1 MAIVRSVDGTFYD
14 VPDGELEQYQVP
26 PDQVK
31 GLMEGAGQRPPSGPQ
46 QQQQQAG
53 KPTPEA
59 TTGTPQILVQFIV
72 QGSGG
77 QQQPGA
83 QKPGMQQPQAPPAGG
98 EEEKVEPQN
107 FYWVNWYNWAN
118 WYNWY

>member
-14 VPDGELEQYQVP
+14 VPDSELEQYKVP

-31 GLMEGAGQRPPSGPQ
+31 GLMEGAGQKPPSGPQ
-46 QQQQQAG
+46 QQQPG
-53 KPTPEA
+53 KPNGGA
-59 TTGTPQILVQFIV
+59 AQGSPQILVQFIV
-72 QGSGG
+72 QGSGA
-77 QQQPGA
+77 QPPVA
-83 QKPGMQQPQAPPAGG
+83 TQQPQAPES

-107 FYWVNWYNWAN
+107 FYWVNWYNWHN

>member
-1 MAIVRSVDGTFYD
+1 MGIVRSVDGTFYD
-14 VPDGELEQYQVP
+14 VPDGELEQYKVP

-46 QQQQQAG
+46 QQQQTG
-53 KPTPEA
+53 KPNGEA
-59 TTGTPQILVQFIV
+59 AAGSPQILVQFIV
-72 QGSGG
+72 QGSG
-77 QQQPGA
+77 A
-83 QKPGMQQPQAPPAGG
+83 QKPIAAQAPQGPQGPQG

-107 FYWVNWYNWAN
+107 FYWVNWYNWSN

>member
-14 VPDGELEQYQVP
+14 VPDGELEQYKVP

-46 QQQQQAG
+46 QQQQG
-53 KPTPEA
+53 KPNGEA
-59 TTGTPQILVQFIV
+59 TQGSPQILVQFIV

-77 QQQPGA
+77 QQQPAG
-83 QKPGMQQPQAPPAGG
+83 QKPQAPPQGD
-98 EEEKVEPQN
+98 EEKVEPQN